1 MTTSRKVS
9 DDEKSAFQKKEDAKK
24 KTKTN
29 KQKQKQKQKKKEKE
43 KENPTI
49 KEATAQKQQM

>member
-1 MTTSRKVS
+1 MTTSRKLS
-9 DDEKSAFQKKEDAKK
+9 DDEKSAFQKKEGTKK
-24 KTKTN
+24 TTKNKTKTKQN
-29 KQKQKQKQKKKEKE
+29 KTKKKE